1 MVKIVILLA
10 KLLEVKAGPGGKLE
24 TAYVY
29 GPCMKEGIK
38 KYGKESMQEESVKYN
53 LSDIISEDKEN
64 SLLFHWKKAEDNY
77 PLALFIKELNEGS
90 LN

>member
-1 MVKIVILLA
+1 MHL
-10 KLLEVKAGPGGKLE
+10 G
-24 TAYVY
+24 
-29 GPCMKEGIK
+29 
-38 KYGKESMQEESVKYN
+38 N
-53 LSDIISEDKEN
+53 IISEDNKN